1 MKINLKNSMK
11 KKSLFVLLSLA
22 IFFSILSVISLR
34 ANNIQMLKLKE
45 AVILADEQGVPI
57 EQPLTELRN
66 FVFSHMNTQMRD
78 QSSTEPPIQL
88 VNRFNAYLAEQ
99 QEKLK
104 QQGKPNIY
112 AEAQAQCE
120 RPNVSIVQRANCIQ
134 AYVVENSVPQAEI
147 KLPPKEF
154 YTFDFAS
161 PTWTPDLAGIS
172 LVISI
177 FLWSALFILL
187 LLKIFTKIFKK

>member
-177 FLWSALFILL
+177 FLWSALFIVL

>member
-1 MKINLKNSMK
+1 MKINLNNSLTK
-11 KKSLFVLLSLA
+11 KTLIGLLSLA
-22 IFFSILSVISLR
+22 IFFSIVSVISLR

-45 AVILADEQGVPI
+45 AVILADEQGAPV
-57 EQPLTELRN
+57 EQPLIELRN
-66 FVFSHMNTQMRD
+66 FIFSHMNTQMRD
-78 QSSTEPPIQL
+78 QSSSEPPIQL
-88 VNRFNAYLAEQ
+88 VNRFNAYLADQ

-172 LVISI
+172 LVISL
-177 FLWSALFILL
+177 FLWTALLIIVFI
-187 LLKIFTKIFKK
+187 KIFTKIFKK

>member
-88 VNRFNAYLAEQ
+88 VNRFNVYLAEQ

-177 FLWSALFILL
+177 FLWSALFIVL

>member
-1 MKINLKNSMK
+1 MK

-177 FLWSALFILL
+177 FLWSALFIVL